1 MKKAKPSSIDVFR
14 TDMAVKMAEMT
25 AAHLGQPVPARLRT
39 LLTHLQEGRLSTDQ
53 FRMLVEDWSNEQAA

>member
-1 MKKAKPSSIDVFR
+1 
-14 TDMAVKMAEMT
+14 MAVKMAEMT